1 MIKIETVDAALFL
14 YPEFVAKARSLETA
28 GKGMSPIPP
37 STNRPGSTVEK
48 IVMDRQNAQN
58 VVDAIDSAI
67 ATLDDD
73 LRAILTVKYGWRW
86 DNDRLIISEPVGTKQ
101 TFDLLCQMD
110 AFHWCESYYYDALEE
125 LRKRVGAYLDSL
137 GRLLYAAFGM
147 MPRKRKKARKV
158 SDEEFK
164 EIEEYLKKK
173 RVNFTANRDEKLV
186 KEGQKPLDN
195 RTV

>member
-1 MIKIETVDAALFL
+1 
-14 YPEFVAKARSLETA
+14 
-28 GKGMSPIPP
+28 
-37 STNRPGSTVEK
+37 
-48 IVMDRQNAQN
+48 
-58 VVDAIDSAI
+58 
-67 ATLDDD
+67 
-73 LRAILTVKYGWRW
+73 
-86 DNDRLIISEPVGTKQ
+86 
-101 TFDLLCQMD
+101 
-110 AFHWCESYYYDALEE
+110 LEE